1 VAEKILD
8 MTSALLELHGHLIDS
23 LILAKVI
30 DRIQMSGYNYVL
42 ADLRVGGRRS
52 DISTA
57 QIQVWAPSSED
68 LEGLIEEL
76 KVHGV
81 HLVANEEAEFATVA
95 ESGVA
100 PEGAYIRHLPS
111 TEVLYKGQW
120 TQVMGSQAQ
129 WVIALRSAGPELV
142 RASELLEGE
151 RVLTGQRGLR
161 TGGGQ
166 QP

>member
-1 VAEKILD
+1 

-42 ADLRVGGRRS
+42 ADLRVGTRKS

-68 LEGLIEEL
+68 LEALILEL

-81 HLVANEEAEFATVA
+81 HLVANEEAEFAAVA
-95 ESGVA
+95 RDGQP
-100 PEGAYIRHLPS
+100 PEGAYMRSLPS
-111 TEVLYKGQW
+111 TDVLYKGRW
-120 TQVMGSQAQ
+120 TEVQGARSQ
-129 WVIALRSAGPELV
+129 WVIALRATGPALV
-142 RASELLEGE
+142 RVEELMEGE
-151 RVLTGQRGLR
+151 RVLIGRRGLR
-161 TGGGQ
+161 TGGDPQ
-166 QP
+166 L